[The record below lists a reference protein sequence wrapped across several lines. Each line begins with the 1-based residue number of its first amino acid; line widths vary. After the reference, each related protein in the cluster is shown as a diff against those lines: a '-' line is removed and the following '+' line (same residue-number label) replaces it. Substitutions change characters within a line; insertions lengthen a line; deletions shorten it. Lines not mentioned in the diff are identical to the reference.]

1 VTLVLAY
8 DLADEIRRHAEA
20 TYPEEAAGLLLGT
33 VEDGDRRRITQ
44 VISLA
49 NHWEAEARH
58 HRYRLEPRDLI
69 AAEDRAEQEGL
80 MILGIFHSHP
90 DHPAQPSAFDLD
102 QALPFYTYLII
113 RVDSGAA
120 VESHAW
126 RLAEDRS
133 RFDREILDLP
143 AHNLPAH
150 RRGKP

>member
-1 VTLVLAY
+1 MLKVDVFVSR
-8 DLADEIRRHAEA
+8 DR
-20 TYPEEAAGLLLGT
+20 PF
-33 VEDGDRRRITQ
+33 DRRAMER
-44 VISLA
+44 V
-49 NHWEAEARH
+49 
-58 HRYRLEPRDLI
+58 RLEPRDLI
-69 AAEDRAEQEGL
+69 AAEDQAEQEGL

-133 RFDREILDLP
+133 RFDRETLDL
-143 AHNLPAH
+143 LTDSS
-150 RRGKP
+150 RGKP

>member
-1 VTLVLAY
+1 VTLVLAS

-44 VISLA
+44 VITLA
-49 NHWEAEARH
+49 NRWEPGARH

-102 QALPFYTYLII
+102 QALPFYTYLIV

-120 VESHAW
+120 VENRAW

-133 RFDREILDLP
+133 RFDQETLDLSTHDFP
-143 AHNLPAH
+143 AHP
-150 RRGKP
+150 RGKP